1 MIHREVGVKT
11 VFSSWS
17 CESSQ
22 VNLLQKSLLSQHEEH
37 GRITALEQQVSL
49 YDKPLFFFVIW
60 RVSTVCVLL
69 YNNIYNIANP
79 LDSFFFVVLLLLLS
93 LPRSSSQPRNSKVKR
108 SIACSISCTRCW
120 RSSARLETRSK
131 SWSLRWVSLCF
142 ILTSQGCCDLYSIYQ
157 GFEQNVATCHLE
169 ADQRPLFRAEQLQR
183 VRVRAPES

>member
-37 GRITALEQQVSL
+37 GRIAALEQQVSL
-49 YDKPLFFFVIW
+49 YDKPLFFLFFFFVIW

-79 LDSFFFVVLLLLLS
+79 LDSFFFCCSFTFTFSPKIQLSAKEFESEKIDRMQHQLHKVLKELRKARDQIEKLESAVSVSVFYFDLAGMLRPLQH
-93 LPRSSSQPRNSKVKR
+93 LPGFWTK
-108 SIACSISCTRCW
+108 
-120 RSSARLETRSK
+120 
-131 SWSLRWVSLCF
+131 
-142 ILTSQGCCDLYSIYQ
+142 CCDLSFRSRPTPAFQ
-157 GFEQNVATCHLE
+157 SRATTTG
-169 ADQRPLFRAEQLQR
+169 
-183 VRVRAPES
+183 SS